1 MPGLVGSM
9 LRDAS
14 LHTKLMLALSALVAM
29 TAGGLAY
36 FLIGY
41 ERDHRLLQ
49 LEQRATYL
57 ADLLS
62 HSLAHPLWNVD
73 HKAIDNQL
81 AALIPNPE
89 IVELKVTAVNYGVV
103 STMRGVQSSDDVKNS
118 VVRVQTIDHASF
130 QGSSEQKI
138 GEVRVVL
145 TRDVVAQE
153 IASVSRAIIMGVVI
167 IVAAL
172 YVATYLLLKQMVR
185 SPISR
190 LEEMVD
196 RIANGD
202 LDARCAVE
210 SGDELGRLAE
220 HVNAMGDCLRESTL
234 RLCSHRDQL
243 EQAVQERTAQLSE
256 AKERAEVASR
266 AKSAFL
272 ANMSHELRTPLN
284 GILGYAQVLQRDKVL
299 DEQQLAR
306 LNVIQQSGEHLLTLI
321 NDVLDFAKIEA
332 GKQEL
337 FPTDIP
343 LHEILHVIAKIV
355 RVKAEQQGL
364 HFVCDLAPDL
374 PRVVNADEKRL
385 RQVLLNL
392 LYNAVKFT
400 ERGEVRLL
408 VRFTPPS
415 RLRFE
420 VQDTGIGIGED
431 QRERLFQPFEQVG
444 DAARRFG
451 GTGLGL
457 AISRQFVRL
466 MGGDIQLESR
476 LGEGSSFWFEVNLPV
491 MKAGTTASTAED
503 VVIGGE
509 GAYRKLVVDD
519 VSENQVLPKVETVLS
534 NESEL
539 LVVPPEQEMETLHHL
554 AQMGYMQEVAY
565 QASRIAELDE
575 RYHVFANRLHKL
587 AATYQSKAVLRLIE
601 QHMGDG
607 RHDTHD
613 KSL

>member
-1 MPGLVGSM
+1 M
-9 LRDAS
+9 LRSAS
-14 LHTKLMLALSALVAM
+14 LHTKLMLALSILVAV

-41 ERDHRLLQ
+41 EREHRLLQ
-49 LEQRATYL
+49 LEQRARYL

-62 HSLAHPLWNVD
+62 HSLVHPLWNVD
-73 HKAIDNQL
+73 NKAIDSQL
-81 AALIPNPE
+81 AALKPDPE

-103 STMRGVQSSDDVKNS
+103 STMRGTHSSDDDAKNS
-118 VVRVQTIDHASF
+118 VVRVQAISHASF
-130 QGSSEQKI
+130 QRDHEQKI

-145 TRDVVAQE
+145 TRDVVLQE
-153 IASVSRAIIMGVVI
+153 IASASRAIIMGVAV

-172 YVATYLLLKQMVR
+172 YAATYLLLKQMVR
-185 SPISR
+185 LPISR

-220 HVNAMGDCLRESTL
+220 HVNAMADCLRESTL
-234 RLCSHRDQL
+234 HLRSHRDQL

-256 AKERAEVASR
+256 AKERAEVANR

-299 DEQQLAR
+299 DERQLAK
-306 LNVIQQSGEHLLTLI
+306 LNVIQKSGEHLLTLI
-321 NDVLDFAKIEA
+321 NDVLDFAKIEV

-337 FPTDIP
+337 FPTDME
-343 LHEILHVIAKIV
+343 LHEFLHVITKIV

-374 PRVVNADEKRL
+374 PRVVHADEQRL

-392 LYNAVKFT
+392 LSNAVKFT
-400 ERGEVRLL
+400 KRGEVRLL
-408 VRFTPPS
+408 VRFTLPS

-420 VQDTGIGIGED
+420 VQDTGIGISED
-431 QRERLFQPFEQVG
+431 QQERLFQPFEQVG
-444 DAARRFG
+444 DVARQFG

-457 AISRQFVRL
+457 AISQQFVHL
-466 MGGDIQLESR
+466 MGGDIQIESR
-476 LGEGSSFWFEVNLPV
+476 LGEGSSFWFEVDLPV
-491 MKAGTTASTAED
+491 VKSGPT
-503 VVIGGE
+503 
-509 GAYRKLVVDD
+509 
-519 VSENQVLPKVETVLS
+519 VSPAKDAALDCEEADRIVLAANDAPPKIESILPD
-534 NESEL
+534 ESEL
-539 LVVPPEQEMETLHHL
+539 VIAPPKKEMEALHQL
-554 AQMGYMQEVAY
+554 AQMGYMQEIAL
-565 QASRIAELDE
+565 QAGRIAELDG
-575 RYHVFANRLHKL
+575 RYQTFANRLHKL
-587 AATYQSKAVLRLIE
+587 AATYQSKAVMRLIE
-601 QHMGDG
+601 EHMGDDHLLG
-607 RHDTHD
+607 G
-613 KSL
+613 SS